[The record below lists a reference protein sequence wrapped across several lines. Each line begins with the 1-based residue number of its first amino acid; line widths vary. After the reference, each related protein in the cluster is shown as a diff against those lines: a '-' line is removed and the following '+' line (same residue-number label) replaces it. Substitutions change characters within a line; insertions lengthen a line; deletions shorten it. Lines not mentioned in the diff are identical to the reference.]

1 MKDRKGSRR
10 DRLKEEGFEG
20 RYGAM
25 TAVLSSKELEQMRNP
40 TVDRAA
46 ISPSLSHHSF
56 NRDVSFL
63 TDRLTKRE
71 MYG

>member
-1 MKDRKGSRR
+1 MKDRKGSMR

-40 TVDRAA
+40 TQPFIV
-46 ISPSLSHHSF
+46 PSQL
-56 NRDVSFL
+56 
-63 TDRLTKRE
+63 
-71 MYG
+71 